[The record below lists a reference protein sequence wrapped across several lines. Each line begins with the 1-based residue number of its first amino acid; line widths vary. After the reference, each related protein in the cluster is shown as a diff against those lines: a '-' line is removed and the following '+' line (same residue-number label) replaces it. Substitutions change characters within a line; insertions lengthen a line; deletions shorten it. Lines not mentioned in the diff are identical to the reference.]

1 MAKASD
7 RTRTEQERYP
17 ELFFSGPKGHP
28 KDRIR
33 INESSDL
40 PKEGIFF
47 GLNGYQYLAKPG
59 VEIDIPRPVRLM
71 LDTRIRTETIRV
83 DDGRGRVEVH
93 TRNIPRITYTLI
105 KEDVDKVEPEV
116 IEASKKLVSGDG
128 SSPPE
133 EDF

>member
-17 ELFFSGPKGHP
+17 EMFFTGPKGHP
-28 KDRIR
+28 KDRIK
-33 INESSDL
+33 INESSEL

-83 DDGRGRVEVH
+83 DDGRGHVETH
-93 TRNIPRITYTLI
+93 ARDIPRITYTLI
-105 KEDVDKVEPEV
+105 KEDVDRVEPEIIPTTTDKTTSAGV
-116 IEASKKLVSGDG
+116 
-128 SSPPE
+128 

>member
-7 RTRTEQERYP
+7 RARTEQERYP
-17 ELFFSGPKGHP
+17 EMFFSGPKGHP

-59 VEIDIPRPVRLM
+59 MEIDIPRPVRLM

-83 DDGRGRVEVH
+83 DDGRGKVEIH
-93 TRNIPRITYTLI
+93 SRDIPRITYTLI
-105 KEDVDKVEPEV
+105 KEDVDRLEPGV
-116 IEASKKLVSGDG
+116 IEATKPQMQGNVS
-128 SSPPE
+128 SE
-133 EDF
+133 EEF

>member
-1 MAKASD
+1 LEGIMAKASD

-17 ELFFSGPKGHP
+17 EMFFTGPKGHP
-28 KDRIR
+28 KDRIK
-33 INESSDL
+33 INESSEL

-71 LDTRIRTETIRV
+71 LDTRIRTENLRT
-83 DDGRGRVEVH
+83 DNGNGTVEVH

-105 KEDVDKVEPEV
+105 KENVDMQEPLPT
-116 IEASKKLVSGDG
+116 EAMAESNAGV
-128 SSPPE
+128 